1 MAESL
6 PGMLSPGVLPVVLAA
21 AGAAASGGCVPPS
34 LVISLVGVSA
44 VAGVGMKEP
53 RGARWPFGSMRIF
66 FARAGAPECTSCTP
80 FYNNPGIDR

>member
-1 MAESL
+1 
-6 PGMLSPGVLPVVLAA
+6 MLSPGVLPVVLAA

-66 FARAGAPECTSCTP
+66 F
-80 FYNNPGIDR
+80 